1 MENIKETIK
10 VLSKEQIELR
20 NQRKTVHLKGE
31 RTMPAFG
38 YSDNTNGYKWIPGAT
53 EKHRANRYNL
63 RHLFIAY
70 AKLRGKEI
78 PKSKKP
84 VNEKLVNEFLEKYE
98 VVHINR

>member
-1 MENIKETIK
+1 MENIKQKIK

-31 RTMPAFG
+31 RTIPVIG
-38 YSDNTNGYKWIPGAT
+38 CWGIIEGRNRWIPGAA
-53 EKHRANRYNL
+53 EKHSSNRYLL
-63 RHLFIAY
+63 RHLFIVY

-84 VNEKLVNEFLEKYE
+84 VNEKLINEYLEKYE
-98 VVHINR
+98 VVRTH

>member
-31 RTMPAFG
+31 RTMPAVG
-38 YSDNTNGYKWIPGAT
+38 YTQVPGYKWIPGAAD
-53 EKHRANRYNL
+53 KHRANRYLL

-84 VNEKLVNEFLEKYE
+84 VNDKLVNEFLEKYE
-98 VVHINR
+98 VVYINR